1 MVIEPPPP
9 AAVPTCS
16 ETEHRDFGRQRDSE
30 PMPIRPLLHALAAGL
45 LALAS
50 TPAAAEAI
58 ALPEIGASGAA
69 LVSPIEERRTGEA
82 VVRNIRRAGGIL
94 DDPLVTDYLNFL
106 GYRLVSH
113 SDTAQRQFTFFVVND
128 DAINAFALPGGY
140 IGVNYGLLLAT
151 ESENELASVM
161 AHEIAH
167 VTQRH
172 HARAY
177 ELSENSNNIPVL
189 AAIIAAIVL
198 GSQGSELGQAALTS
212 LAAGNIQR
220 QLDFTRANEKE
231 ADYIGIALLADSG
244 FNPASMADFFHKLE
258 KESRLYGSSAPEFLR
273 THPVTENRIADAL
286 NRAAQYP
293 HRKWHS
299 SRKYYLMRSRL
310 AVLTSRDPESTYRQ
324 FENDLRNGR
333 YIDKAAARYGLALAM
348 IATKRYDAARTV
360 LDRLLDED
368 DGRIAYLLARA
379 ELETLAGNHPAALTR
394 FADALADYPGN
405 GPLTLAYA
413 RALLKAGK
421 PQATRDLIHAWR
433 KQGADDSSIPEI
445 WQLLATAEAKLG
457 HRAESH
463 VALGEYFYRIGQTHQ
478 AIRQLKQALKGKEP
492 LDFYHTARI
501 EARIDAFQQELAM
514 LQSLHD

>member
-1 MVIEPPPP
+1 M
-9 AAVPTCS
+9 
-16 ETEHRDFGRQRDSE
+16 
-30 PMPIRPLLHALAAGL
+30 LLLKR
-45 LALAS
+45 LALLLLGAMAT
-50 TPAAAEAI
+50 TPLTAEGI

-69 LVSPIEERRTGEA
+69 LVSPAQERHTGEA

-94 DDPLVTDYLNFL
+94 DDPLVTDYLNYL

-113 SDTAQRQFTFFVVND
+113 SDSLQKDFRFFIVND
-128 DAINAFALPGGY
+128 GDINAFALPGGF
-140 IGVNYGLLLAT
+140 IGVNYGLFLAT

-177 ELSENSNNIPVL
+177 ELAQSASNIPVM
-189 AAIIAAIVL
+189 AAIIAAIIL

-258 KESRLYGSSAPEFLR
+258 RESRLYGSSAPEFLR

-293 HRKWHS
+293 HGTWHS
-299 SRKYYLMRSRL
+299 SRNYYLMRMRL
-310 AVLTSRDPESTYRQ
+310 QVLTSQDPEAARRQ
-324 FENDLRNGR
+324 LESELKNGR
-333 YIDKAAARYGLALAM
+333 YIDKAATRYGLALALM
-348 IATKRYDAARTV
+348 ATRRYDEARHI
-360 LDRLLDED
+360 LDQLLNDD

-379 ELETLAGNHPAALTR
+379 RLESLAGNHAEAIRR
-394 FADALADYPGN
+394 FAATLENYPGN
-405 GPLTLAYA
+405 GPLTFAYAQALLEAKKPARA
-413 RALLKAGK
+413 RALIL
-421 PQATRDLIHAWR
+421 AWQKR
-433 KQGADDSSIPEI
+433 GSDESSIPHIYE
-445 WQLLATAEAKLG
+445 LLAKAESELG
-457 HRAESH
+457 HQALSH
-463 VALGEYFYRIGQTHQ
+463 VAMGEYYYRIGQTHE
-478 AIRQLKQALKGKEP
+478 AIRQLNLALERKTQ
-492 LDFYHTARI
+492 LDFYNTSRI
-501 EARIDAFQQELAM
+501 EARIRQFQQELAM
-514 LQSLHD
+514 LTTMQ